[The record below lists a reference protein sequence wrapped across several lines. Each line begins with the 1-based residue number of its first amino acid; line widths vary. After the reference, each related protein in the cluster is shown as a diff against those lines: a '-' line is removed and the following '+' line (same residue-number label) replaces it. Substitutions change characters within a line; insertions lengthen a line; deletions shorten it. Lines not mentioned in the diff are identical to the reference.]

1 MIKEIEQLMMHW
13 GEQTRERGLGG
24 GLGSQLGALIEW
36 GGAPPRSTPGSRIL
50 DGGGTGLD
58 PMATAI
64 DVAVAQ
70 LQRTPGQAA
79 LARLATQRYCEL
91 VPVREQ
97 MRAAG
102 IAEGAERT
110 YRNWVQRLHTQVMSI
125 LMARTQAKRSAC
137 NPAE

>member
-1 MIKEIEQLMMHW
+1 MIKEIEKLMVHW

-50 DGGGTGLD
+50 DSGGTGMD
-58 PMATAI
+58 TIATAI
-64 DVAVAQ
+64 DRAVAQ

-97 MRAAG
+97 MRTAG
-102 IAEGAERT
+102 IAEGADRT
-110 YRNWVQRLHTQVMSI
+110 YRNRVQRLHEQVMSI
-125 LMARTQAKRSAC
+125 VMASSSKRGVPSSA
-137 NPAE
+137 

>member
-1 MIKEIEQLMMHW
+1 MIKEIEKLMVHW

-36 GGAPPRSTPGSRIL
+36 GGAPPRSTPGSRVL
-50 DGGGTGLD
+50 QGGTGMD
-58 PMATAI
+58 TIATAI
-64 DVAVAQ
+64 DRAVAQ

-97 MRAAG
+97 MRTAG
-102 IAEGAERT
+102 IAEGADRT
-110 YRNWVQRLHTQVMSI
+110 YRNWVQRLHEQVMSI
-125 LMARTQAKRSAC
+125 VMASTSKRGVPSST
-137 NPAE
+137 

>member
-1 MIKEIEQLMMHW
+1 MIKEIEKLMVHW

-36 GGAPPRSTPGSRIL
+36 GGAPPRSTPGSRVL
-50 DGGGTGLD
+50 AGGTGLD
-58 PMATAI
+58 EIATAI
-64 DVAVAQ
+64 DRAVAQ

-97 MRAAG
+97 MRTAG
-102 IAEGAERT
+102 IAEGADRT
-110 YRNWVQRLHTQVMSI
+110 YRNWVQRLHEQVMSMV
-125 LMARTQAKRSAC
+125 MASVSKRGMPSSK
-137 NPAE
+137 